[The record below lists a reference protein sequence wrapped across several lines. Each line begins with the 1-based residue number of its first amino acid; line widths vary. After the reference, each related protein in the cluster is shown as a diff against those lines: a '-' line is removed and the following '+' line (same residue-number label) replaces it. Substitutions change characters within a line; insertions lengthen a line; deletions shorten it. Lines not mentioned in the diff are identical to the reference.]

1 MSEAFLPARFRELEQ
16 WRAWSL
22 ATEQERSDQR
32 QASTMED
39 IKAFYDAMLAR
50 MEEVL
55 PYLDQFS
62 VDALPEDATRL
73 FYLMLSLAEVAPA
86 VEQFGQPSVVDG
98 YDVKRVVMQ
107 HNEAV
112 ILVERKKEETHA

>member
-1 MSEAFLPARFRELEQ
+1 MPESLLPTQFHELEQ

-22 ATEQERSDQR
+22 ATEQERSAKR

-39 IKAFYDAMLAR
+39 IKAFYHAMLAR

-55 PYLDQFS
+55 PYLEQFS

-73 FYLMLSLAEVAPA
+73 FYLTLSLAEVAPA

-98 YDVKRVVMQ
+98 YEVKRLVVQ
-107 HNEAV
+107 HG
-112 ILVERKKEETHA
+112 ETVRNTTE

>member
-1 MSEAFLPARFRELEQ
+1 MPESPLPEPFHDLEK
-16 WRAWSL
+16 WLEWSL
-22 ATEQERSDQR
+22 ETEQERSDRR
-32 QASTMED
+32 QASTMD
-39 IKAFYDAMLAR
+39 DLKAFYAAMLDR

-73 FYLMLSLAEVAPA
+73 FYLTLSLAEVAPA

-98 YDVKRVVMQ
+98 YDVKRIVVR
-107 HNEAV
+107 HN
-112 ILVERKKEETHA
+112 